1 MEGEHRELVERDLFG
16 RIVQPRIVVVLL
28 FYVGG
33 SDTLD
38 RYIRTILVGQGCEYF
53 VSVNKI

>member
-16 RIVQPRIVVVLL
+16 RIVQPRIVVILL

-38 RYIRTILVGQGCEYF
+38 RYVRTILGWSK
-53 VSVNKI
+53 VSVHRFCG